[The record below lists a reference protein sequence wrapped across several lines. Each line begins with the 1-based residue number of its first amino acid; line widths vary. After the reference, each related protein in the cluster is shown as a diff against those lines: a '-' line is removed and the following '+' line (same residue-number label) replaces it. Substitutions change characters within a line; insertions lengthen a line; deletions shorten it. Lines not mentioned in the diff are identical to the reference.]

1 MTTPVTGPAL
11 QQPGDQQQR
20 SRRRLH
26 ATVAVSAVVVA
37 VLLAALAIVLIRDN
51 GSNEP
56 GTPPVSSV
64 PPASSTSP
72 SPDRTTTTP
81 PKPTSPTQPTQP
93 TQPPVAFLHQPLW
106 PFTSVADAAAWQ
118 AAYRSSGHQPWHLDA
133 GLTARTFT
141 TGYLGFT
148 EIDRVISQSVQGS
161 EAWVAVGYRDP
172 NGHHAVAAVL
182 HLAKIGSGQDAP
194 WEVVGSRDTTLTVE
208 QPVYG
213 AKVGSPVLVGG
224 RITGVDEG
232 IRVDVRQPSTQQPLG
247 TVDGISAGGE
257 HHPWSARVAFHG
269 ATDPVLTIVA
279 STGGHLQ
286 GVERFAITAVRY

>member
-11 QQPGDQQQR
+11 QRPGDQQQR

-26 ATVAVSAVVVA
+26 ATVVVSAVVVA

-51 GSNEP
+51 GPNEP
-56 GTPPVSSV
+56 RTPPVSSV

-72 SPDRTTTTP
+72 SPDRMTTTP
-81 PKPTSPTQPTQP
+81 MKPTQP
-93 TQPPVAFLHQPLW
+93 TQPPVVFLHQPLW

-118 AAYRSSGHQPWHLDA
+118 AAYRSGGHQPWHLDA
-133 GLTARTFT
+133 SLTARTFT

-172 NGHHAVAAVL
+172 NGHNTVAAVL

-194 WEVVGSRDTTLTVE
+194 WEVVGSRDTTLTLE
-208 QPVYG
+208 LPVYG
-213 AKVGSPVLVGG
+213 AKVASPVLVGG

-257 HHPWSARVAFHG
+257 HQPWSARVTFHG

-286 GVERFAITAVRY
+286 GVERFAVTAVHY